1 MEVLKN
7 RRVLRGR
14 DIIHILSALPPDL
27 GATYERIL
35 TNIDPP
41 LIYEAVM
48 ALEWLSSAI
57 RPIFV
62 EELIEACIIRPDKS
76 DPVED
81 DQRLGPFD
89 ILEILPGLVRI
100 EPTPDKS
107 EDFRP
112 RRYTITLSHFSVK
125 EYLFSDRIQQGPA
138 QRFSINLG
146 VSHYHIARSCLAY
159 VAHCQSLNLSHHDV
173 SRGLYHHSR
182 YYYAHCQ
189 SLNSSRHET
198 SPPLHDYAHSRWPLH
213 AALISE
219 SSIAE
224 VSHQVIELFQSP
236 KLCLRWIGSAAV
248 TNREPDLKISQH
260 AHADPK
266 WPLHYILCHS
276 VITGNKALVQ
286 ALLNSGLQIHSDN
299 AAWQPLRLAARTGDS
314 SMVRVLLQAGADRSG
329 ALICALRSGHEDVA
343 RVLLEAGIRPNGS
356 ELLISSKRSSASLFQ
371 HLVATSSP
379 LGMLDVLKVLD
390 AAIGS
395 RKHESAKALWE
406 ALVQRT
412 LQLRQKRNRSCYRFI
427 EHNNDVRLFFR
438 LILNT
443 TVRLDSS
450 RLLMFVLRRTSKAT
464 LDALDTNAMFL
475 KAIVQGS
482 KNSIQILRDYPWFP
496 ISTDARSMTTAWK
509 SLIADNRA
517 CAAILALHSRYI
529 SNGLRMPENTITAD
543 TKSIWEFL
551 RTLEPVVVAHYV
563 QLWSTYQTLSFSDR
577 HIVPADC
584 GVMEQAFINIQTPQS
599 LHRRLEAYMVLSGPY
614 SSFLK
619 DVYAV
624 HFFRQT
630 AVQRLQLL
638 DLTSGLPHET
648 SEHQSSPRFLESMQ
662 HWTAFFGTSFPDH
675 PFHLLQ
681 NAWRPPQSSISEQ
694 SLERSCHRLATTWKK
709 FQWLDDF
716 MASQSVEV
724 SQMQRLLSITEFEYS
739 VQGSRISHGHVQK
752 PDSSLATIDSIAVH
766 IKVRSNKARRGQY
779 QEWLQKNFGYHL
791 VIHGLFHAPGS
802 DTRASFDLINLPSVV
817 IYKELLIIDL
827 VSDRPQ
833 DIILWETHLDPL
845 LTAAGFLPIF
855 PPRSSFLPL
864 SLGCDD
870 KVAKRKPGARMIL
883 CREVQSGPLS
893 DGSFSND
900 REGCIDYLGVL
911 LKAQNDGWALGWS
924 RVSQIAGLLPSADS
938 DSQHDSEIQLDETK
952 RDTKQIYETL
962 IESSSYKDA
971 NAEMYTPQEI
981 GSPRAGLSSNGTL
994 GSFLTQ
1000 GHIPPVPVA
1009 NIPTVRR
1016 LRLKVSAPPE
1026 LLDNAPT

>member
-7 RRVLRGR
+7 RRILRGR
-14 DIIHILSALPPDL
+14 DITHILSALPPDL
-27 GATYERIL
+27 DATYERIL

-41 LIYEAVM
+41 LIYEAAM
-48 ALEWLSSAI
+48 ALEWLSSAS
-57 RPIFV
+57 RPMFV
-62 EELIEACIIRPDKS
+62 EELVEACIIRPDKS
-76 DPVED
+76 DPVEH

-100 EPTPDKS
+100 EPTPENTK
-107 EDFRP
+107 DFRP

-125 EYLFSDRIQQGPA
+125 EYLFSDRIRQGPA

-189 SLNSSRHET
+189 SLNSSRHNT

-260 AHADPK
+260 AHENPK

-276 VITGNKALVQ
+276 VITRNKALVQ
-286 ALLNSGLQIHSDN
+286 ALLNSGLQIHSYN

-314 SMVRVLLQAGADRSG
+314 SIVCILLQAGADTSG

-343 RVLLEAGIRPNGS
+343 KILLEAGIRPDGS
-356 ELLISSKRSSASLFQ
+356 ELLISAKRSSASLFQ

-379 LGMLDVLKVLD
+379 LGILDVLKVLD

-412 LQLRQKRNRSCYRFI
+412 LQLRQKHNRSCYRFN
-427 EHNNDVRLFFR
+427 EHKDCYESRLFFR
-438 LILNT
+438 VILNT
-443 TVRLDSS
+443 TIRLDSS
-450 RLLMFVLRRTSKAT
+450 RLLMFVLQRTSKAT

-482 KNSIQILRDYPWFP
+482 KNSIHILEDYAWFP
-496 ISTDARSMTTAWK
+496 ISTDARSMNTAWK
-509 SLIADNRA
+509 SLMADNRA
-517 CAAILALHSRYI
+517 CTAILALHSRYI
-529 SNGLRMPENTITAD
+529 SNGLRMPGNTITAD
-543 TKSIWEFL
+543 TKSIWELL

-563 QLWSTYQTLSFSDR
+563 QLWSTYQTSSFSDR
-577 HIVPADC
+577 RIAPTDC
-584 GVMEQAFINIQTPQS
+584 GVTEQAFINIQTPQS

-614 SSFLK
+614 SSFLR

-624 HFFRQT
+624 QFFRQT
-630 AVQRLQLL
+630 AVQRLKLL
-638 DLTSGLPHET
+638 DLISALPHEI
-648 SEHQSSPRFLESMQ
+648 SEHRSSPHLFLGELMQ
-662 HWTAFFGTSFPDH
+662 HWSEFFETFVPDY
-675 PFHLLQ
+675 PFHPLQ
-681 NAWRPPQSSISEQ
+681 NAWRPPQSSVSKQ
-694 SLERSCHRLATTWKK
+694 SLERFSTRLATTWNK
-709 FQWLDDF
+709 FQWLGDF

-724 SQMQRLLSITEFEYS
+724 SQMKRMLSITEFEYS

-752 PDSSLATIDSIAVH
+752 PDPSLATINSIAIH
-766 IKVRSNKARRGQY
+766 IKIRSNKARRGKY
-779 QEWLQKNFGYHL
+779 QERLQRNLGYHL
-791 VIHGLFHAPGS
+791 VIHGPFHAPGS
-802 DTRASFDLINLPSVV
+802 NTRESTDPRLINLPSVV
-817 IYKELLIIDL
+817 FYKHLLIVDL
-827 VSDRPQ
+827 VSDRPR
-833 DIILWETHLDPL
+833 DMILWDTLWHSLI
-845 LTAAGFLPIF
+845 TAAGFFCIF
-855 PPRSSFLPL
+855 PPRYSSSLL
-864 SLGCDD
+864 SLGWDD
-870 KVAKRKPGARMIL
+870 QAAKREPCARMNL
-883 CREVQSGPLS
+883 CREVRSDGLS

-900 REGCIDYLGVL
+900 GEENTESCIKL
-911 LKAQNDGWALGWS
+911 LEALLEAQNHGWALVWS
-924 RVSQIAGLLPSADS
+924 RVSQVAGLLPSADS
-938 DSQHDSEIQLDETK
+938 ESQDDSEIQLDDTK
-952 RDTKQIYETL
+952 RDTKQICERLIDSSLYE
-962 IESSSYKDA
+962 DA
-971 NAEMYTPQEI
+971 NAEMYTLPETS
-981 GSPRAGLSSNGTL
+981 SPRAGLSSNGTS
-994 GSFLTQ
+994 GSFLT
-1000 GHIPPVPVA
+1000 
-1009 NIPTVRR
+1009 
-1016 LRLKVSAPPE
+1016 
-1026 LLDNAPT
+1026 